1 MLRASSRRPVR
12 PCIAPSDVTRLRTF
26 IRDTVVVEDSLIDY
40 IVRLGRAS
48 RNPAEV
54 GRADMADLL
63 TAGISPRSYQH
74 LLALARVTAFLH
86 GRAYVRPSD
95 VKEIFLDATRH
106 RVIRSLRAEAENVSV
121 DAILEALLRRV
132 PLL

>member
-1 MLRASSRRPVR
+1 
-12 PCIAPSDVTRLRTF
+12 
-26 IRDTVVVEDSLIDY
+26 
-40 IVRLGRAS
+40 VRLGRAS

-54 GRADMADLL
+54 GRDDLAELL

-74 LLALARVTAFLH
+74 LLALARVTAFFH

-106 RVIRSLRAEAENVSV
+106 RVVRSLRAEAENVSV
-121 DAILEALLRRV
+121 DAMLDALLRRV